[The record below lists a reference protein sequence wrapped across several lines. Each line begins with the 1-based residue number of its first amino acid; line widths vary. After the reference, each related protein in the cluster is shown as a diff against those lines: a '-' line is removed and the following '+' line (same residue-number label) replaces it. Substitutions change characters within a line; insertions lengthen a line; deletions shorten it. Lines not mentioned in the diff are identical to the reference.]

1 MKQEY
6 MIRRKENAMK
16 RAGALLLA
24 ILLLLMQPAAWADGT
39 AIENSLTVGNPTPM
53 RGDFFTEFWGNA
65 TSDMDVRDL
74 LHAYDLVCWDAEN
87 CMFTVDPSVVSGMAV
102 TENEAGDRT
111 YTMALYHDLYWSDGT
126 PITARDYAFSYLF
139 SLAPEVDELRESNPH
154 RGEQFVGYQAYADK
168 EVPWLAGV
176 RVIADDMLSVT
187 LDHEVLPF
195 FYELGLLSCKPWPIS
210 VIAPGVEVRDDGNG
224 VYLAN
229 KDASVTEPVF
239 TTELLKKTVLDKE
252 NGYLSHPSL
261 VSGPYTLT
269 SWDGVT
275 AEFALNPYYKGNAAG
290 RRADI
295 LKLTY
300 TLATN
305 DTMIEKLAAGE
316 FGLLNKVTRADRIA
330 AGLSQ
335 PAEKNLAVSSYPRIG
350 LSFISFA
357 CEQPT
362 VSSEAVRQAIAW
374 CFDRDAVTRD
384 YTGEYGL
391 RVDGYYGVGQWMFG
405 LATGSRKYPTV
416 PAENGENKAQTA
428 EAAELSLSGLNPYGV
443 DTGKAAA
450 LLDADGWV
458 LNAGGL
464 REKDGVVLDLKLSY
478 PEGNSVFESLQKNLA
493 DHLAEVGIRLSMS
506 ALPME
511 ELLSR
516 WYCES
521 ERTEDMFFLASN
533 FEIVFDPSSGFT
545 ENEKGEHLWRNTS
558 LQDEELYRAAVSM
571 RSTRPGDVTGYMR
584 SWIAFQERFN
594 TVLPMIPVYS
604 NMYYDFYTEML
615 RCYAPDANESW
626 GKAIVGAYLG

>member
-1 MKQEY
+1 MKQQY
-6 MIRRKENAMK
+6 IIRRKENAMK
-16 RAGALLLA
+16 KACALVLA
-24 ILLLLMQPAAWADGT
+24 ILLLLTQPAAWADG
-39 AIENSLTVGNPTPM
+39 AVIENSLTVGNPTPM

-102 TENEAGDRT
+102 TEYEAGERT
-111 YTMALYHDLYWSDGT
+111 YTMVLYHDLYWSDGT

-139 SLAPEVDELRESNPH
+139 SLAPEVDELRERNPV
-154 RGEQFVGYQAYADK
+154 RKEQFLGYRAYAEK

-176 RVIADDMLSVT
+176 RVIADDMISVT
-187 LDHEVLPF
+187 LNHEVLPF

-229 KDASVTEPVF
+229 ADPSVSEPVF
-239 TTELLKKTVLDKE
+239 TAELLKKTVLDE
-252 NGYLSHPSL
+252 ETGYLSHPSL

-269 SWDGVT
+269 AWDGVT

-316 FGLLNKVTRADRIA
+316 FGLLNKVTRADSIT
-330 AGLSQ
+330 AGLSRL
-335 PAEKNLAVSSYPRIG
+335 AEKNLAASSYPRVG

-384 YTGEYGL
+384 YTGETGL
-391 RVDGYYGVGQWMFG
+391 RVDGYYGIGQWMFG
-405 LATGSRKYPTV
+405 LATGSRKYPSV
-416 PAENGENKAQTA
+416 SPENEESETKTA
-428 EAAELSLSGLNPYGV
+428 EPAELSLGGLNPYGV

-450 LLDADGWV
+450 LLDTDGWV

-478 PEGNSVFESLQKNLA
+478 PEGNAVFESLQKNLA
-493 DHLAEVGIRLSMS
+493 DHLAEVGIRLTMS

-511 ELLSR
+511 ELLAR
-516 WYCES
+516 WYRES

-533 FEIVFDPSSGFT
+533 FEMVFDPSSGFT

-571 RSTRPGDVTGYMR
+571 RRTKPGDVTGYMR
-584 SWIAFQERFN
+584 SWVAFQERFN

-604 NMYYDFYTEML
+604 NVYYDFYTELL
-615 RCYAPDANESW
+615 RSYAPDANESW